1 MTQLP
6 DPIAAAPGG
15 WLTTCPLPTSG
26 SQLAACDLVR
36 LAALTEDLFCV
47 VDRDGRFVRLN
58 PAWERLLGRDLASLT
73 GRTLAGVV
81 HPEECESTRAT
92 IAALPPG
99 GSRRDIRNRLERS
112 DGEWVWLLWSLTASE
127 HDDLIYAVA
136 RDITGIQMEKA
147 QRRAAE
153 AKAEDAETLLEAIR
167 HVQRLAIAECEP
179 APLFDYMLT
188 QVLSITRSEYGFIG
202 EVLEDEQGRYLKT
215 HAITN
220 IAWDDDTRRFFE
232 AKAPQGLEFR
242 NLSTLFGAVITGAE
256 PLIANDPATDPR
268 SGGLP
273 PGHPPMHAFLGIP
286 LTDGDG
292 MVGMLG
298 VANRPG
304 GYDDE
309 VVRLLEPLC
318 SSAARLIRTYQS
330 RRERRRAADELQR
343 SERRWRRS
351 IEMAGHPIVLWNAQ
365 RTITYANRALLELH
379 GGARD
384 ELVGTRLDNL
394 IEDGDPG
401 HAEALERMRRSG
413 WRHRLSQLRR
423 AVGKPVPVELQAV
436 DLGDGIYQGMIV
448 DMSEWVE
455 VEARLQQASQRDNLT
470 GLLNRAAIEEHA
482 EVEIHRARRRATP
495 VSLLLVD
502 VDHFKMIN
510 DRHGHL
516 AGDAALRR
524 LSQVIEASVRPYD
537 WVGRW
542 GGEEILI
549 VLPETTEEHALVVG
563 ERIRA
568 AVAAGPLET
577 NTSAPLQVTV
587 SVGVAGVGV
596 GYVPSLSGLF
606 SRVDRSL
613 IMAKEQG
620 RNRVIVYQDST
631 TFRRF
636 PAALPARPREADR
649 EPR

>member
-1 MTQLP
+1 MTELP
-6 DPIAAAPGG
+6 DPNAAACGE
-15 WLTTCPLPTSG
+15 WLTPCPLPSSG

-36 LAALTEDLFCV
+36 LASLTEDLFCV
-47 VDRDGRFVRLN
+47 LDRDGRFVRLN
-58 PAWERLLGRDLASLT
+58 PAWERLIGQDLAGFV
-73 GRTLAGVV
+73 GRPMTEVV
-81 HPEECESTRAT
+81 HPAEEDATRA
-92 IAALPPG
+92 ALADLPPG
-99 GSRRDIRNRLERS
+99 SRRAHLHNRLRRA
-112 DGEWVWLLWSLTASE
+112 DGEWAWLLWSLVADE
-127 HDDLIYAVA
+127 RDDLVYAVA
-136 RDITGIQMEKA
+136 RDVTGLQLEQA
-147 QRRAAE
+147 HRREAE

-179 APLFDYMLT
+179 APLFDYMLS
-188 QVLSITRSEYGFIG
+188 QVLSVTHSEYGFIG
-202 EVLEDEQGRYLKT
+202 EVHTDESGPYLKT

-232 AKAPQGLEFR
+232 EKAPQGLEFR
-242 NLSTLFGAVITGAE
+242 NLSTLFGAVITGGE
-256 PLIANDPATDPR
+256 PLIANDPASDPR
-268 SGGLP
+268 AGGLP
-273 PGHPPMHAFLGIP
+273 PGHPAMHAFLGVP
-286 LTDGDG
+286 LADGDG

-298 VANRPG
+298 VANREG
-304 GYDDE
+304 GYDDS
-309 VVRLLEPLC
+309 VVRFLEPLT
-318 SSAARLIRTYQS
+318 SSAARLIRTYQA

-343 SERRWRRS
+343 SEQRWRRS
-351 IEMAGHPIVLWNAQ
+351 IEMAAHPIVLWDDQ
-365 RTITYANRALLELH
+365 RNITYANRALLNLY
-379 GGARD
+379 GGGRD
-384 ELVGTRLDNL
+384 ELVGRCLDDL
-394 IEDGDPG
+394 IADGDPG
-401 HAEALERMRRSG
+401 HAEALERMRSSG

-423 AVGKPVPVELQAV
+423 AQGKPVPVELQAV

-502 VDHFKMIN
+502 VDHFKAIN

-516 AGDAALRR
+516 VGDAALRR
-524 LSQVIEASVRPYD
+524 LAQVVQASVRPYD

-542 GGEEILI
+542 GGEEILV
-549 VLPETTEEHALVVG
+549 VLPETTEEQALVAG

-596 GYVPSLSGLF
+596 GYVPSLRSLF
-606 SRVDRSL
+606 GRVDRSL

-620 RNRVIVYQDST
+620 RNRVVVYQDST
-631 TFRRF
+631 MFRRF
-636 PAALPARPREADR
+636 PAALPGRPREASQ